1 MLFLTE
7 GKRFSERR
15 GTKVQKLARG
25 KKDTLRFICRFSFF
39 LLKIADSCMKMKENW
54 WGGCFLCVIHE
65 ENNHVILPDTR
76 MMYMCT
82 IQILR
87 FLFVLRKKVN
97 YFLW

>member
-1 MLFLTE
+1 ME
-7 GKRFSERR
+7 
-15 GTKVQKLARG
+15 
-25 KKDTLRFICRFSFF
+25 
-39 LLKIADSCMKMKENW
+39 MKGNW
-54 WGGCFLCVIHE
+54 WGGCFFCVIHE

-97 YFLW
+97 YFLCNAKKIVYFFGNLICFLYLCIVIITKR